1 MLNKICKLK
10 MGIDEINVIKR
21 SLFKARARSE
31 DIENNQDD
39 PIIYGNLS
47 IIHTLT

>member
-1 MLNKICKLK
+1 MLDKICKLK
-10 MGIDEINVIKR
+10 TGIDETNVIKR
-21 SLFKARARSE
+21 SLSKAKARTE